1 MPGTPSPSPYETEKR
16 PASTMALPA
25 RKRLRH
31 DSFDLERQP
40 CALRLVLSPDC
51 ALSAEQVHEMY
62 SLGLGI
68 IDVSRDYNNF
78 AALLRADFRSI
89 FTDDA
94 TYHRLSRFMCTFS
107 ADLAADGSMSLRIA
121 NFSHNPVTLNG
132 KRLRRKPDD
141 LVQLH
146 ERDMIVLLEDNKNKK
161 PLVAYRVEDRS
172 EDDSSIGIL
181 FASPLVELDAT
192 GTPSPL
198 SELDFRNEYHSV
210 RDVLKKAL
218 DKFQKSLTED
228 SEGAAQV
235 HAVHKPIHV
244 YTRLA
249 TKQSFREWSASLTI
263 LHFTGHGNDQWLYME
278 GSMPGPAVPVSPAE
292 IMELL
297 PDKMALRLVF
307 LSSCASANIAAAFLA
322 RGVKHVI
329 ATQPASELEDKAA
342 IAFTRHFY
350 GSIASGRTVQEAF
363 DVGQRAVAV
372 LHSTANP
379 TEVARKFILLPLDGN
394 HEVPIFPP
402 KEKRQPHSNSSSSL
416 EDDLRDASQ
425 WMEATTQDENTALT
439 PTTSLMYPTMLET
452 TCTNFGFR
460 NLDMYN
466 VFVLLETNRFVT
478 LTGDHGI
485 GKTEMAI
492 AIARYMDV
500 RQRGWHRVCMASIGE
515 LQKQLRCVPNED
527 DAAYAARLGH
537 TILQKLKAT
546 GDLSD
551 WPAFAVIDDCDLL
564 LATDALRERL
574 QKVVEYLLKSHRS
587 LRVLLTAQ
595 EAFEMPLI
603 NDKVYLRA
611 TYAVPPL
618 SPLDAATLFAK
629 LNSQPMDRMQYA
641 RLQVAEPKT
650 TLSPTELAQLLCT
663 SPQLQATNGNPLMIL
678 RLFEEVCTGSSEQ

>member
-1 MPGTPSPSPYETEKR
+1 MPGTPTPSPREPEKR
-16 PASTMALPA
+16 PPSTLALPA
-25 RKRLRH
+25 RKRIRH

-51 ALSAEQVHEMY
+51 ALSAEQVYEMY

-89 FTDDA
+89 FTDNA

-121 NFSHNPVTLNG
+121 NFSNNPVTLNG
-132 KRLRRKPDD
+132 KRLRRRSDD

-146 ERDMIVLLEDNKNKK
+146 ERDMIVFLADKDKK

-198 SELDFRNEYHSV
+198 SELDFRTEYHSV

-249 TKQSFREWSASLTI
+249 TKQSFREWSASVTI

-278 GSMPGPAVPVSPAE
+278 GAMPGPAVPVSPAE

-379 TEVARKFILLPLDGN
+379 SEVARKFILLPADGD

-402 KEKRQPHSNSSSSL
+402 KEKRQPHSLSSSSL
-416 EDDLRDASQ
+416 SLEDDMRCASQ
-425 WMEATTQDENTALT
+425 WMEAPTQDDSVLT

-466 VFVLLETNRFVT
+466 VFVLLETNRVVT
-478 LTGDHGI
+478 LTGAHGI

-500 RQRGWHRVCMASIGE
+500 RQRGWHRVRMASIGE
-515 LQKQLRCVPNED
+515 LQKEVQSAPNQD
-527 DAAYAARLGH
+527 DEAYAARVAHVL
-537 TILQKLKAT
+537 LQKLNAA
-546 GDLSD
+546 DEISD
-551 WPAFAVIDDCDLL
+551 WPAFVVVDDCDLL
-564 LATDALRERL
+564 SAPDALRKRFEMAI
-574 QKVVEYLLKSHRS
+574 EYLLQSHRS
-587 LRVLLTAQ
+587 LRIVLTAQ
-595 EAFEMPLI
+595 TSFEMPHV
-603 NDKVYLRA
+603 DAARYPRT
-611 TYAVPPL
+611 TYDVPPL
-618 SPLDAATLFAK
+618 SPLDAANLFAK
-629 LNSQPMDRMQYA
+629 LNSQPMDSNQYA
-641 RLQVAEPKT
+641 RLQLAEPET
-650 TLSPTELAQLLCT
+650 SLTPAELAQLLST
-663 SPQLQATNGNPLMIL
+663 SPRLQATNGNPLMIL
-678 RLFEEVCTGSSEQ
+678 RLFEEVCTGSAEI